1 MGAARLQVVDG
12 VAAHTARRAGAHV
25 IAVLVLHGTG
35 LGDARRDGARHGAE
49 RAGHGAAGGLQA
61 VEDRVAGAGHRSLF
75 LTPCRC
81 GALTSI
87 NAIARRT
94 VTGRLTHRALATHAR
109 LTGLTLG
116 RGLSLLHAG
125 VKAVTVIVALLLIGS
140 RITVVILFVSIV
152 PHNGTSASRTIG
164 GSVRSRQIV
173 SVYLKSSSM
182 PAKTHP

>member
-12 VAAHTARRAGAHV
+12 VTAHTARRASAHIV
-25 IAVLVLHGTG
+25 AVLVLHSAG
-35 LGDARRDGARHGAE
+35 LGDARRDGARHAAE
-49 RAGHGAAGGLQA
+49 RTSNSAAGGLQA
-61 VEDRVAGAGHRSLF
+61 VEDRVAGASGGSLS

-81 GALTSI
+81 GALASV
-87 NAIARRT
+87 NAIARGT
-94 VTGRLTHRALATHAR
+94 ATGRLAHRTLATSAR

-116 RGLSLLHAG
+116 RSLSLLHAG
-125 VKAVTVIVALLLIGS
+125 VIAVAVIVVLLLAGS

-173 SVYLKSSSM
+173 RVYLKSSSM

>member
-12 VAAHTARRAGAHV
+12 VAAHTARRTGTHIVA
-25 IAVLVLHGTG
+25 ILVLHGTG
-35 LGDARRDGARHGAE
+35 LGDARRDSARHAAE
-49 RAGHGAAGGLQA
+49 RTGHGAAGGLQA
-61 VEDRVAGAGHRSLF
+61 VEDRVAGASGGSLS
-75 LTPCRC
+75 LTPRRC
-81 GALTSI
+81 GALTSVD
-87 NAIARRT
+87 ALTHGTAT
-94 VTGRLTHRALATHAR
+94 SRLTHGTLATHAR
-109 LTGLTLG
+109 LTGLALR
-116 RGLSLLHAG
+116 RGAALLHAG
-125 VKAVTVIVALLLIGS
+125 VIAVAVIVVLLLAGS